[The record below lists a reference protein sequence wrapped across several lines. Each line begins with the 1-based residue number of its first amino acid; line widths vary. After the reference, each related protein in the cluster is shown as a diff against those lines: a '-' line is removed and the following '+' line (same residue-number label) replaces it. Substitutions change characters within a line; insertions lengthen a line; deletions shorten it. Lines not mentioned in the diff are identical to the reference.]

1 MRPKER
7 RDGGQKDFFRARLD
21 QIVDMSHP
29 LPKLAA
35 MIDWGFLE
43 QRFGAVYADVPGP
56 QVRQLMTQA
65 IDIVHAG
72 YAFV

>member
-7 RDGGQKDFFRARLD
+7 RDGGQKDLFRARLD

-35 MIDWGFLE
+35 TIDWDFLE
-43 QRFGAVYADVPGP
+43 SVSARHTPTFRG
-56 QVRQLMTQA
+56 VRPCRR
-65 IDIVHAG
+65 G
-72 YAFV
+72 